1 MQDSDKEYSL
11 NEDALRSFY
20 SAEEQELLSEEEAG
34 ALTPILDSLSS
45 LAERYR
51 ELEPIAEGGEKKITR
66 VYDSI
71 LGRSIAMARPV
82 RADSRQDEEDF
93 LREAR
98 LAAGLE
104 HPNIVAIHNIGI
116 DESGIPFFTM
126 ELLPGDSL
134 KDIVDRLRA
143 NDPDYRKRY
152 NQDALLNIF
161 LKVCDAMAYAH
172 DRRVIH
178 LDLKPENIRV
188 GRYGEVFV
196 CDWGLAKVLPSGQ
209 NTTLDTLDGDL
220 LNDINLSGMLNGTP
234 GYMAPEQGLKGSGY
248 NEGMDIYALGVM
260 LYMLLTHHLP
270 VDGSSANEVLK
281 NTQAGKTIPIH
292 RRNINGRVP
301 KSLAAVAMRAIAF
314 TPEQRYRSVEN
325 LREDISRYM
334 AGHSTEAEKAGP
346 LTQAGYLV
354 RRHST
359 TTLLLI
365 LFMGVLTITVFA
377 GLLRIRDQRNRADVA
392 HQEAVEARETA
403 EHNLSL
409 FVTEQ
414 QRSTQLGTEL
424 EDVVQR
430 AGISADWINARAMLS
445 VLDKG
450 LQEKENS
457 WEKNQLLETKGFM
470 HFILQEFNAAQ
481 ATFARIE
488 NPGALQ
494 KLQQISADYARLKP
508 DDSALLTEIQLGELF
523 IRTRQQYVAQQ
534 DGHAP
539 IFQYMYYHH
548 IKRRPDMPPEEYI
561 PLCSAILYQLNGIR
575 HWEIVPL
582 KISKGT
588 RGWKLDL
595 SGSHLFKYR
604 LEIMGADRMNVLWP
618 FGTFESL
625 DISHTPIVH
634 LAELGGV
641 NTRRFRMVGLNLAH
655 PAVVP
660 ERLQYMPALE
670 ELVIDLYRYPPE
682 TRERLT
688 QQKYKVSVE

>member
-1 MQDSDKEYSL
+1 MQDSNKEYSL
-11 NEDALRSFY
+11 NAEALRSFY

-34 ALTPILDSLSS
+34 ALTPILDSLSTQP
-45 LAERYR
+45 ERYQ

-66 VYDSI
+66 VYDTI

-82 RADSRQDEEDF
+82 RVDSRQEEEDF

-98 LAAGLE
+98 LTAGLE

-134 KDIVDRLRA
+134 KDIIDRLRA
-143 NDPDYRKRY
+143 GDPDYCKRY
-152 NQDALLNIF
+152 ALNDLLGIF
-161 LKVCDAMAYAH
+161 LKICDAVTYAH
-172 DRRVIH
+172 ARRVIH

-188 GRYGEVFV
+188 GAYGEVFV
-196 CDWGLAKVLPSGQ
+196 CDWGLAKVLPGGSEESV
-209 NTTLDTLDGDL
+209 DTLDADL
-220 LNDINLSGMLNGTP
+220 LNDIILSGMVNGTP
-234 GYMAPEQGLKGSGY
+234 GFMAPEQGLKRSTC
-248 NEGMDIYALGVM
+248 NEAMDLYALGAI
-260 LYMLLTHHLP
+260 LYMLLTCQLP
-270 VDGSSANEVLK
+270 VNGSSSNEVLK
-281 NTQAGKTIPIH
+281 NTQAGKIIPVRQRKTGITT
-292 RRNINGRVP
+292 P
-301 KSLAAVAMRAIAF
+301 KSLAAVAMKALSFA
-314 TPEQRYRSVEN
+314 PEKRYASAAK
-325 LREDISRYM
+325 LREEITRYLT
-334 AGHSTEAEKAGP
+334 GCTTEAEKAGP
-346 LTQAGYLV
+346 LTHAAYMI
-354 RRHST
+354 RRHSST
-359 TTLLLI
+359 ALLLI
-365 LFMGVLTITVFA
+365 LFLGLLTTTVFV
-377 GLLRIRDQRNRADVA
+377 GLVRIRDQRNRADAA
-392 HQEAVEARETA
+392 HKEAVEARETA

-414 QRSTQLGTEL
+414 QRASRLGMEL

-430 AGISADWINARAMLS
+430 AGVSADWINSRAMLS

-508 DDSALLTEIQLGELF
+508 DDSALLTETQLGELF
-523 IRTRQQYVAQQ
+523 IRTRQQYVAQR

-539 IFQYMYYHH
+539 IFQYMYFHH
-548 IKRRPDMPPEEYI
+548 MKRRPDMTPEEYI

-575 HWEIVPL
+575 HWKIERL

-588 RGWKLDL
+588 RGWRLDL
-595 SGSHLFKYR
+595 SGSHILKYR

-655 PAVVP
+655 PIVVP

-688 QQKYKVSVE
+688 QQKYNVSVE